1 MLAEWLSL
9 SIENQVVKSW
19 RNREWKS
26 IHEAEI
32 LTGLNLL
39 LYTLYALDTLLSL
52 VASVE
57 LILPMAKLKPK
68 ESQIHDPTY
77 STYPDHADHSSY
89 SL

>member
-1 MLAEWLSL
+1 MLPYSNRHSTEMLAEWLSL
-9 SIENQVVKSW
+9 SIENQVVKSSS
-19 RNREWKS
+19 NREWKS

-68 ESQIHDPTY
+68 
-77 STYPDHADHSSY
+77 
-89 SL
+89 

>member
-57 LILPMAKLKPK
+57 LILPMVKLKPK
-68 ESQIHDPTY
+68 
-77 STYPDHADHSSY
+77 
-89 SL
+89 